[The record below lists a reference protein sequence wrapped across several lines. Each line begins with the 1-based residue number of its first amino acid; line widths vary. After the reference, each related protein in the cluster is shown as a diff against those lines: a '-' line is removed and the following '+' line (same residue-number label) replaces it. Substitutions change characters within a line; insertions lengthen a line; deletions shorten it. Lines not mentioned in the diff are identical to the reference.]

1 MNFQDLNKIVCTA
14 IDLSKNREELWCN
27 ILKSIKPK
35 YACEIG
41 VWKGEF
47 AKILLSNIPSIKKYT
62 MVDPWKN
69 LKDWNKPANFNTI
82 EFNKIRDEALENV
95 KKFHKKTIE
104 FRLPTKQAANKIKN
118 SSLDFIYID
127 GDHTLR
133 GITIDLITLLPKI
146 KKNGLIGGDDFTK
159 NIWQH
164 GNKYDPTQVF
174 PYAVYFSE
182 ANNLKIFTLP
192 FNQFLIFNDADKF
205 EIIDYA
211 NYLSLPINK
220 IYNKPIANFISPRKI
235 LPTNLKKLIKKIFC
249 K

>member
-1 MNFQDLNKIVCTA
+1 
-14 IDLSKNREELWCN
+14 
-27 ILKSIKPK
+27 
-35 YACEIG
+35 
-41 VWKGEF
+41 
-47 AKILLSNIPSIKKYT
+47 
-62 MVDPWKN
+62 
-69 LKDWNKPANFNTI
+69 
-82 EFNKIRDEALENV
+82 
-95 KKFHKKTIE
+95 
-104 FRLPTKQAANKIKN
+104 LPTKQAANKIKN